1 MSGGSGQAGAT
12 GALSHEAGEG
22 RGGGRTTFANRAF
35 PYLLLAP
42 ALTVVGAFFVL
53 PLGFSVAGAFEGEA
67 GPTLDNLRRAFGL
80 YRTDLLFTL
89 VIVAASTAL
98 IGLGAVAIGGYL
110 ILGRSRAAVRILAAI
125 YRWPLF
131 IPFIVAAQAM
141 RGFIGQNGLMNNTLI
156 WLGLMPQEWA
166 QSFLDWRGIVFTFVW
181 KQLPFATLLVAG
193 AMAALDRAGIEA
205 AQNLGAG
212 RMRILLGIVLPQV
225 GRNVMV
231 ALVLSFVTMM
241 SVLSVPLMIS
251 GQSPTMLTVAM
262 AWRINALG
270 DYGTANALGL
280 VACIASGLVAWA
292 WLRQSAR
299 EAAR

>member
-1 MSGGSGQAGAT
+1 
-12 GALSHEAGEG
+12 L
-22 RGGGRTTFANRAF
+22 NRLF
-35 PYLLLAP
+35 PYLLLTP
-42 ALTVVGAFFVL
+42 ALFVVGAFFVL
-53 PLGFSVAGAFEGEA
+53 PLGFSIGGAFEGPR
-67 GPTLDNLRRAFGL
+67 GPTLANLGRAFEL

-98 IGLGAVAIGGYL
+98 IGLGAIAIGGYL
-110 ILGRSRAAVRILAAI
+110 TLGRNRLALRLLGAM

-156 WLGLMPQEWA
+156 WLGLMPPDWA
-166 QSFLDWRGIVFTFVW
+166 QSFLDWRGIVITFVW

-212 RMRILLGIVLPQV
+212 RLRILLGIVIPQV
-225 GRNVMV
+225 ARNIMV

-280 VACIASGLVAWA
+280 IACVASGLVAWA

-299 EAAR
+299 EANR

>member
-1 MSGGSGQAGAT
+1 M
-12 GALSHEAGEG
+12 L
-22 RGGGRTTFANRAF
+22 
-35 PYLLLAP
+35 PDLLLAP
-42 ALTVVGAFFVL
+42 ALLVVGAFFLV
-53 PLGFSVAGAFEGEA
+53 PLGFSVVGAFEGPG
-67 GPTLDNLRRAFGL
+67 GPTLDNMVRAAEL

-89 VIVAASTAL
+89 LIVIASTAL
-98 IGLGAVAIGGYL
+98 TGAGAVAIGGYL
-110 ILGRSRAAVRILAAI
+110 TLGRSRFAVRLLGAM

-156 WLGLMPQEWA
+156 WVGLMPPEWA
-166 QSFLDWRGIVFTFVW
+166 QSFLDWRGIVITFLW

-193 AMAALDRAGIEA
+193 AMAALDRSGIEA

-212 RMRILLGIVLPQV
+212 RLRILLGIVLPQV
-225 GRNVMV
+225 ARNVMV

-241 SVLSVPLMIS
+241 SVLSVPMMIS

-262 AWRINALG
+262 AWRINSLG

-280 VACIASGLVAWA
+280 VSCVMTGLVAWV
-292 WLRQSAR
+292 WLRQAAAERAR
-299 EAAR
+299 

>member
-1 MSGGSGQAGAT
+1 M
-12 GALSHEAGEG
+12 
-22 RGGGRTTFANRAF
+22 NRLF
-35 PYLLLAP
+35 PYLLLTP
-42 ALTVVGAFFVL
+42 ALLVVGAFFLL
-53 PLGFSVAGAFEGEA
+53 PLGFSIGGAFEGKE
-67 GPTLDNLRRAFGL
+67 GPTLANLGNAFAL

-98 IGLGAVAIGGYL
+98 IGLGAIAIGFYL
-110 ILGRSRAAVRILAAI
+110 TLGRNRLALRLLGAM

-156 WLGLMPQEWA
+156 WLGLMPPEWA
-166 QSFLDWRGIVFTFVW
+166 QSFLDWRGIVITFVW

-193 AMAALDRAGIEA
+193 AMAALDRSGIEA

-212 RMRILLGIVLPQV
+212 RLRILFGIVIPQV
-225 GRNVMV
+225 ARNIMV

-280 VACIASGLVAWA
+280 IACVASGLVAWA

-299 EAAR
+299 DAAR

>member
-1 MSGGSGQAGAT
+1 MAR
-12 GALSHEAGEG
+12 AL
-22 RGGGRTTFANRAF
+22 
-35 PYLLLAP
+35 PYLLVAP
-42 ALTVVGAFFVL
+42 ALLVVGSFFL
-53 PLGFSVAGAFEGEA
+53 APLALSVGGAFEGPG
-67 GPTLDNLRRAFGL
+67 GPTLDNLGRAWEL

-98 IGLGAVAIGGYL
+98 TGFGAVAIGGYL
-110 ILGRSRAAVRILAAI
+110 TLGRSRTAVRVLAAV

-156 WLGLMPQEWA
+156 AIGLMPAEWA
-166 QSFLDWRGIVFTFVW
+166 QSFLDWRGIVITFVW

-193 AMAALDRAGIEA
+193 AMAALDRSGIEA

-212 RMRILLGIVLPQV
+212 RARILLGIVLPQV
-225 GRNVMV
+225 ARSVMV

-262 AWRINALG
+262 AWRISALG

-280 VACIASGLVAWA
+280 VSCLLTGAVAWI
-292 WLRQSAR
+292 WLGQATRERAR
-299 EAAR
+299 GKAE

>member
-1 MSGGSGQAGAT
+1 M
-12 GALSHEAGEG
+12 L
-22 RGGGRTTFANRAF
+22 
-35 PYLLLAP
+35 PYLLIAP
-42 ALTVVGAFFVL
+42 ALFVVGAFFLL
-53 PLGFSVAGAFEGEA
+53 PLAFSVGGAFEGPA
-67 GPTLDNLRRAFGL
+67 GPTLDNLARAFGL
-80 YRTDLLFTL
+80 YRMDLAFTL
-89 VIVAASTAL
+89 LIVAASTL
-98 IGLGAVAIGGYL
+98 LTGLGAVAIGGYL
-110 ILGRSRAAVRILAAI
+110 TLGRSRVAVRLLGAM

-156 WLGLMPQEWA
+156 WIGLMPQDWA
-166 QSFLDWRGIVFTFVW
+166 QSFLDWRGIVITFVW

-193 AMAALDRAGIEA
+193 AMAAQDRAGIEA

-225 GRNVMV
+225 RRSVMV

-262 AWRINALG
+262 AWRINSLG

-280 VACIASGLVAWA
+280 VSCVLTGLVAWF
-292 WLRQSAR
+292 WLRQAAAEKGAR
-299 EAAR
+299 GDAA

>member
-1 MSGGSGQAGAT
+1 MRR
-12 GALSHEAGEG
+12 AL
-22 RGGGRTTFANRAF
+22 
-35 PYLLLAP
+35 PWLLVAP
-42 ALTVVGAFFVL
+42 ALLVVGLFFLL
-53 PLGFSVAGAFEGEA
+53 PLTLSVGGAFEGPQ
-67 GPTLDNLRRAFGL
+67 GPTTDNLARAWEL

-89 VIVAASTAL
+89 VIVAAATVL
-98 IGLGAVAIGGYL
+98 TGLGAVVIGGYL
-110 ILGRSRAAVRILAAI
+110 TLGRSRLVVRVLAAV

-156 WLGLMPQEWA
+156 WIGLMPPDWA
-166 QSFLDWRGIVFTFVW
+166 QSFLDWRGIVITFVW

-212 RMRILLGIVLPQV
+212 RARILLEIVLPQV
-225 GRNVMV
+225 ARSVMV

-241 SVLSVPLMIS
+241 SVLSVPIMIS

-280 VACIASGLVAWA
+280 VSCLLTGAVAWI
-292 WLRQSAR
+292 WLGQATRDKAR
-299 EAAR
+299 EAAK

>member
-1 MSGGSGQAGAT
+1 MRR
-12 GALSHEAGEG
+12 AL
-22 RGGGRTTFANRAF
+22 
-35 PYLLLAP
+35 PWLLVAP
-42 ALTVVGAFFVL
+42 ALLVVGLFFLL
-53 PLGFSVAGAFEGEA
+53 PLTLSVGGAFEGPN
-67 GPTLDNLRRAFGL
+67 GPTTDNLARAWEL

-89 VIVAASTAL
+89 VIVAAATAL
-98 IGLGAVAIGGYL
+98 TGLGAVLIGGYL
-110 ILGRSRAAVRILAAI
+110 TLGRSRLVVRVLAAV

-156 WLGLMPQEWA
+156 WVGLMPPEWA
-166 QSFLDWRGIVFTFVW
+166 QSFLDWRGIVITFVW
-181 KQLPFATLLVAG
+181 KQLPFAALLVAG

-212 RMRILLGIVLPQV
+212 RTRILLEIVLPQV
-225 GRNVMV
+225 ARSVMV

-241 SVLSVPLMIS
+241 SVLSVPIMIS

-280 VACIASGLVAWA
+280 VSCLLTGAVAWI
-292 WLRQSAR
+292 WLGQATRDKAR
-299 EAAR
+299 EAAK

>member
-1 MSGGSGQAGAT
+1 M
-12 GALSHEAGEG
+12 GEG
-22 RGGGRTTFANRAF
+22 ITGTGRSRVTGEDKGSLL

-42 ALTVVGAFFVL
+42 ALFVVGAFFL
-53 PLGFSVAGAFEGEA
+53 FPLALSVAGAFEGPA
-67 GPTLDNLRRAFGL
+67 GPTLGNLARAFEL
-80 YRTDLLFTL
+80 YRKDLLFTL
-89 VIVAASTAL
+89 VIVALSTAL
-98 IGLGAVAIGGYL
+98 TGLGAVLIGGYL
-110 ILGRSRAAVRILAAI
+110 TLGRSRTAVRLLSAM

-156 WLGLMPQEWA
+156 WIGLMPPEWA
-166 QSFLDWRGIVFTFVW
+166 QSFLDWRGIVITFVW

-193 AMAALDRAGIEA
+193 AMAALDRSGIEA

-212 RMRILLGIVLPQV
+212 RARILVGIVVPQV
-225 GRNVMV
+225 ARNIMV

-270 DYGTANALGL
+270 DYGVANALGL
-280 VACIASGLVAWA
+280 ISCVVTGIVAWA
-292 WLRQSAR
+292 WLRQTAKEKAS
-299 EAAR
+299 

>member
-1 MSGGSGQAGAT
+1 MQR
-12 GALSHEAGEG
+12 AL
-22 RGGGRTTFANRAF
+22 

-42 ALTVVGAFFVL
+42 ALAVVGAFFLL
-53 PLGFSVAGAFEGEA
+53 PLGFSVAGAFEGPQGA
-67 GPTLDNLRRAFGL
+67 TTANLRRAFEL

-89 VIVAASTAL
+89 VIVAAATAL

-110 ILGRSRAAVRILAAI
+110 TLGRSRIALRLLGAM

-141 RGFIGQNGLMNNTLI
+141 RGFIGQNGLMNNTLVAI
-156 WLGLMPQEWA
+156 GVMPQEWA
-166 QSFLDWRGIVFTFVW
+166 QSFLDWRGIVITFVW

-212 RMRILLGIVLPQV
+212 RLRILLGIVVPQV
-225 GRNVMV
+225 GRNIMV

-241 SVLSVPLMIS
+241 SVLSVPMMIS

-280 VACIASGLVAWA
+280 VSCLVTGLVAWA
-292 WLRQSAR
+292 WLRQSVAER
-299 EAAR
+299 GA

>member
-1 MSGGSGQAGAT
+1 MR
-12 GALSHEAGEG
+12 AL
-22 RGGGRTTFANRAF
+22 
-35 PYLLLAP
+35 PYLLIAP
-42 ALTVVGAFFVL
+42 ALLVVGAFFLV
-53 PLGFSVAGAFEGEA
+53 PLALSVGGAFEGPA
-67 GPTLDNLRRAFGL
+67 GPTLDNLGRAFGL

-89 VIVAASTAL
+89 VIVVASTL
-98 IGLGAVAIGGYL
+98 LTGLGAVAIGGYL
-110 ILGRSRAAVRILAAI
+110 TLGRSRVAVRVLSAM

-141 RGFIGQNGLMNNTLI
+141 RGFIGQNGLMNNTLVF
-156 WLGLMPQEWA
+156 LGVMPQEWA
-166 QSFLDWRGIVFTFVW
+166 QSFLDWRGIVITFVW

-225 GRNVMV
+225 ARNVMV

-251 GQSPTMLTVAM
+251 GQSPSMLTVAM
-262 AWRINALG
+262 AWRINSLG

-280 VACIASGLVAWA
+280 VSCVMTGLVAWI
-292 WLRQSAR
+292 WLRQ
-299 EAAR
+299 AAQERSR

>member
-1 MSGGSGQAGAT
+1 MSR
-12 GALSHEAGEG
+12 L
-22 RGGGRTTFANRAF
+22 F

-42 ALTVVGAFFVL
+42 ALFVVGAFFVL
-53 PLGFSVAGAFEGEA
+53 PLGFSIGGAFEGPQ
-67 GPTLDNLRRAFGL
+67 GPTLANMRQAFAL

-98 IGLGAVAIGGYL
+98 IGLGAIAIGGYL
-110 ILGRSRAAVRILAAI
+110 TLGRNRLPLRLLGAM

-156 WLGLMPQEWA
+156 WLGLMPPEWA
-166 QSFLDWRGIVFTFVW
+166 QSFLDWRGIVITFVW
-181 KQLPFATLLVAG
+181 KQLPFAALLVAG

-212 RMRILLGIVLPQV
+212 RLRILFGIVIPQV
-225 GRNVMV
+225 SRNIMV

-280 VACIASGLVAWA
+280 IACIASAIVAWA

-299 EAAR
+299 DAAR

>member
-1 MSGGSGQAGAT
+1 M
-12 GALSHEAGEG
+12 
-22 RGGGRTTFANRAF
+22 NRIF

-42 ALTVVGAFFVL
+42 ALAVVGAFFL
-53 PLGFSVAGAFEGEA
+53 IPLGLSVAGAFEGA
-67 GPTLDNLRRAFGL
+67 GGPTFDNIVRAFGL

-110 ILGRSRAAVRILAAI
+110 TLGRSRIALKVLGAM

-141 RGFIGQNGLMNNTLI
+141 RGFIGQNGLMNNTFVY
-156 WLGLMPQEWA
+156 LGLMPQEWA
-166 QSFLDWRGIVFTFVW
+166 QSFLDWRGIIITFVW

-212 RMRILLGIVLPQV
+212 RLRILLGIIVPQV
-225 GRNVMV
+225 ARNIMV

-262 AWRINALG
+262 AWRINSLG

-280 VACIASGLVAWA
+280 VSCMVTGLVAWV
-292 WLRQSAR
+292 WLRQSVNERDGGRA
-299 EAAR
+299 

>member
-1 MSGGSGQAGAT
+1 M
-12 GALSHEAGEG
+12 L
-22 RGGGRTTFANRAF
+22 NRAF
-35 PYLLLAP
+35 PYLLLTP
-42 ALTVVGAFFVL
+42 ALFVVGAFFLL
-53 PLGFSVAGAFEGEA
+53 PLGFSIAGAFEGKE
-67 GPTLDNLRRAFGL
+67 GPTLANLGNAFGL

-89 VIVAASTAL
+89 VIVGASTAL

-110 ILGRSRAAVRILAAI
+110 TLGRNRLAVRLLGAM

-156 WLGLMPQEWA
+156 WLGLMPPEWA
-166 QSFLDWRGIVFTFVW
+166 QSFLDWRGIVITFVW

-193 AMAALDRAGIEA
+193 AMAALDRSGIEA
-205 AQNLGAG
+205 AQNMGA
-212 RMRILLGIVLPQV
+212 RRLRILVEIVIPQV
-225 GRNVMV
+225 ARNIMV

-262 AWRINALG
+262 AWRINAMG

-280 VACIASGLVAWA
+280 IACIASGLVAWA

-299 EAAR
+299 EAGRS

>member
-1 MSGGSGQAGAT
+1 MI
-12 GALSHEAGEG
+12 
-22 RGGGRTTFANRAF
+22 
-35 PYLLLAP
+35 PYLLITP
-42 ALTVVGAFFVL
+42 ALLVVGAFFLV
-53 PLGFSVAGAFEGEA
+53 PLGFSVVGAFEGPA
-67 GPTLDNLRRAFGL
+67 GATMENLSRAFGL

-89 VIVAASTAL
+89 VIVVASTAL
-98 IGLGAVAIGGYL
+98 TGIGAVLIGGYL
-110 ILGRSRAAVRILAAI
+110 TLGRSRIAVRVLSAM

-141 RGFIGQNGLMNNTLI
+141 RGFIGQNGLANNTLI
-156 WLGLMPQEWA
+156 FLGLMPAEWA
-166 QSFLDWRGIVFTFVW
+166 QGWLDWRGIVVTFVW

-193 AMAALDRAGIEA
+193 AMAALDRSGIEA

-212 RMRILLGIVLPQV
+212 RARILLGIVLPQV

-241 SVLSVPLMIS
+241 SVLSVPIMIS

-262 AWRINALG
+262 AWRINSLG

-280 VACIASGLVAWA
+280 VSCLMTGAVAWV
-292 WLRQSAR
+292 WLRQAAR
-299 EAAR
+299 ERGQGEKA

>member
-1 MSGGSGQAGAT
+1 M
-12 GALSHEAGEG
+12 L
-22 RGGGRTTFANRAF
+22 NRLF

-42 ALTVVGAFFVL
+42 ALFVVGAFFLL
-53 PLGFSVAGAFEGEA
+53 PLGFSVAGAFEGKE
-67 GPTLDNLRRAFGL
+67 GPTLDNIGRAVGL

-89 VIVAASTAL
+89 LIVALSTAL
-98 IGLGAVAIGGYL
+98 IGAGAIAIGGYL
-110 ILGRSRAAVRILAAI
+110 TLGRNRTARRVLAAL

-156 WLGLMPQEWA
+156 WLGLMPAEWA
-166 QSFLDWRGIVFTFVW
+166 QSFLDWRGIVITFVW

-212 RMRILLGIVLPQV
+212 RARILFGIVIPQV
-225 GRNVMV
+225 ARNIMV

-241 SVLSVPLMIS
+241 SVLSVPIMIS

-262 AWRINALG
+262 AWRINAMG

-280 VACIASGLVAWA
+280 IACIASGLVAWA
-292 WLRQSAR
+292 WLRNSVR

>member
-1 MSGGSGQAGAT
+1 MT
-12 GALSHEAGEG
+12 RL
-22 RGGGRTTFANRAF
+22 F

-42 ALTVVGAFFVL
+42 ALFVVGAFFLL
-53 PLGFSVAGAFEGEA
+53 PLGLSVLGAFEGPD
-67 GPTLDNLRRAFGL
+67 GPTLANLRRAAEL

-89 VIVAASTAL
+89 VIVTASTAL
-98 IGLGAVAIGGYL
+98 TGLGAVLIGGYL
-110 ILGRSRAAVRILAAI
+110 TLGRSRAAVRVLGAM

-141 RGFIGQNGLMNNTLI
+141 RGFIGQNGLMNNTLVWI
-156 WLGLMPQEWA
+156 GLMPQDWA
-166 QSFLDWRGIVFTFVW
+166 QSFLDWRGIVITFVW

-205 AQNLGAG
+205 AQNMGAG
-212 RMRILLGIVLPQV
+212 RARILAGIVIPQV
-225 GRNVMV
+225 ARNIMV

-241 SVLSVPLMIS
+241 SVLSVPIMIS

-262 AWRINALG
+262 AWRINSLG

-280 VACIASGLVAWA
+280 ISCMVTGLVAWG
-292 WLRQSAR
+292 WLRQAAR
-299 EAAR
+299 ERGA

>member
-1 MSGGSGQAGAT
+1 M
-12 GALSHEAGEG
+12 L
-22 RGGGRTTFANRAF
+22 

-42 ALTVVGAFFVL
+42 ALFVVGAFFLV
-53 PLGFSVAGAFEGEA
+53 PLGFSVAGAFEGPG
-67 GPTLDNLRRAFGL
+67 GPTLDNLVRAAEL

-89 VIVAASTAL
+89 VIVIASTAL
-98 IGLGAVAIGGYL
+98 TGAGAVAIGGYL
-110 ILGRSRAAVRILAAI
+110 TLGRSRFAVRLLGAM

-156 WLGLMPQEWA
+156 WVGLMPPEWA
-166 QSFLDWRGIVFTFVW
+166 QSFLDWRGIVITFLW

-193 AMAALDRAGIEA
+193 AMAALDRSGIEA

-212 RMRILLGIVLPQV
+212 RLRILLGIVLPQV
-225 GRNVMV
+225 ARNVMV

-241 SVLSVPLMIS
+241 SVLSVPMMIS

-262 AWRINALG
+262 AWRINSLG

-280 VACIASGLVAWA
+280 VSCVMTGLVAWV
-292 WLRQSAR
+292 WLRQAAAEKAR
-299 EAAR
+299 

>member
-1 MSGGSGQAGAT
+1 VVGI
-12 GALSHEAGEG
+12 ALLPEILVT
-22 RGGGRTTFANRAF
+22 RLF

-42 ALTVVGAFFVL
+42 ALFVVGAFFVL
-53 PLGFSVAGAFEGEA
+53 PLGFSVVGAFEGPE
-67 GPTLDNLRRAFGL
+67 GPTLDNLGRAFGL
-80 YRTDLLFTL
+80 YRMDLLFTL

-98 IGLGAVAIGGYL
+98 IGLGAIAIGGYL
-110 ILGRSRAAVRILAAI
+110 TLGRNRTARRILAGM

-141 RGFIGQNGLMNNTLI
+141 RGFIGQNGLMNNTLVWI
-156 WLGLMPQEWA
+156 GLMPPAWA
-166 QSFLDWRGIVFTFVW
+166 QSFLDWRGIVITFVW

-205 AQNLGAG
+205 AQNMGAG
-212 RMRILLGIVLPQV
+212 RARILLGIVLPQV
-225 GRNVMV
+225 ARNVMV

-262 AWRINALG
+262 AWRINSLG

-280 VACIASGLVAWA
+280 VACVASGIVAWA
-292 WLRQSAR
+292 WLRQSAK

>member
-1 MSGGSGQAGAT
+1 MT
-12 GALSHEAGEG
+12 RL
-22 RGGGRTTFANRAF
+22 F

-42 ALTVVGAFFVL
+42 ALFVVGAFFLL
-53 PLGFSVAGAFEGEA
+53 PLGFSVAGAFEGKD
-67 GPTLDNLRRAFGL
+67 GPTLDNIGRAVGL

-89 VIVAASTAL
+89 LIVALSTAL
-98 IGLGAVAIGGYL
+98 IGAGAIAIGGYL
-110 ILGRSRAAVRILAAI
+110 TLGRNRTARRILAAL

-156 WLGLMPQEWA
+156 WLGLMPEAWA
-166 QSFLDWRGIVFTFVW
+166 QSFLDWRGIVITFVW

-212 RMRILLGIVLPQV
+212 RARILFGIVIPQV
-225 GRNVMV
+225 ARNIMV

-241 SVLSVPLMIS
+241 SVLSVPIMIS

-262 AWRINALG
+262 AWRINAMG

-280 VACIASGLVAWA
+280 IACIASGLVAWA
-292 WLRQSAR
+292 WLRQSVR
-299 EAAR
+299 EAAK